1 MTRIIWNQHQA
12 INNPTGEFGFYG
24 ISNKEGRMVFQ
35 HKSDMITDM
44 FEEDGPG
51 WHGLNGIWSRERGR
65 GRGNS

>member
-1 MTRIIWNQHQA
+1 
-12 INNPTGEFGFYG
+12 
-24 ISNKEGRMVFQ
+24 MVFQ